1 MPRKPKQPK
10 DTRSEREI
18 QIECVEFFRKTFPN
32 QIIFAVSNE
41 NYAKN
46 WFKFQPMGAV
56 AGVADLLVSLKNV
69 CFFVEMKN
77 ANGTQSDNQK
87 AFESKCNALGIGYY
101 LCRNLDDFK
110 RAILA
115 EWDKI
120 QENEPP
126 KQEIRREIRL

>member
-1 MPRKPKQPK
+1 MRKKQPK

-46 WFKFQPMGAV
+46 WFKFQPMGAL
-56 AGVADLLVSLKNV
+56 AGVADLVVSLKNV

-77 ANGTQSDNQK
+77 ANGTQSSAQK
-87 AFESKCNALGIGYY
+87 AFEAKCNSLDIGYY
-101 LCRNLDDFK
+101 LCRNIEDFK
-110 RAILA
+110 RSILA
-115 EWDKI
+115 EWNKI
-120 QENEPP
+120 KSQESALQQVRTE
-126 KQEIRREIRL
+126 

>member
-1 MPRKPKQPK
+1 MKTKKAR

-18 QIECVEFFRKTFPN
+18 QIECVDFFRNKFPN

-46 WFKFQPMGAV
+46 WFKFQPMGAL
-56 AGVADLLVSLKNV
+56 AGVADLVVTLKDRV
-69 CFFVEMKN
+69 FFVEMKT
-77 ANGTQSDNQK
+77 ATGVQSDNQRT
-87 AFESKCNALGIGYY
+87 FQWRCEALGIGYY

-115 EWDKI
+115 EWEKLKAA
-120 QENEPP
+120 ENAHINKNESGG
-126 KQEIRREIRL
+126 I